1 MLGPRFA
8 PYEYTMYEYIGA
20 FLNTDTTSSEIR
32 KHIILSLESSIG
44 ESISADEKK
53 IDRLF
58 SQARSSGTLKISK
71 NLAEF
76 VSANV

>member
-32 KHIILSLESSIG
+32 KHIMLSLGSSIKGSVTPG
-44 ESISADEKK
+44 EQELDSI
-53 IDRLF
+53 F
-58 SQARSSGTLKISK
+58 SKATSSGNLKISK
-71 NLAEF
+71 NLADIMRTE
-76 VSANV
+76 